1 MPSNADFRLSILVGD
16 TLLPEYENDGIV
28 FVESSFFTPH
38 SYKQQA
44 KETVNGETEV
54 QSWPV
59 TPFSVCIE
67 TEPSSQACYYR
78 VYVDGQKVTSKSVTP
93 GTKRVIK
100 GFRDGTLVR
109 EFLFSLPRFAK
120 NEFDRIDGNI
130 SSKVG
135 IIEVESCYAT
145 LKTTQKRI
153 RNKKL
158 EYDQANKKDCGR
170 VTGGSYLMS
179 TTKAGRVVG
188 MKNSFRNVDFWNV
201 HSVTSRL
208 SVKYVTAQTLQDM
221 NVSIVPIPFP
231 QGLYDTR
238 SRALHSRPNILRKR
252 SGNNTNSNAST
263 EIKTEKDE
271 NVIESVNHVIGSSDH
286 MVGSSEQVEHVVDS
300 VNHVTGSSDHMV
312 GSSDHQYT
320 GGPNFIKEE
329 VFCPILI
336 NGETIDLTF
345 DDDESAIE
353 IID

>member
-1 MPSNADFRLSILVGD
+1 MPSNADFRLNILVGD
-16 TLLPEYENDGIV
+16 TLLPEYEKDGIV
-28 FVESSFFTPH
+28 YVESNFFTPH

-44 KETVNGETEV
+44 EENVNGETEV

-120 NEFDRIDGNI
+120 NEFDRIDGNL

-145 LKTTQKRI
+145 LKTTQKRM

-221 NVSIVPIPFP
+221 NVNPTS
-231 QGLYDTR
+231 
-238 SRALHSRPNILRKR
+238 LHSRPNILRKR
-252 SGNNTNSNAST
+252 SGNRNDTNTTSDVST
-263 EIKTEKDE
+263 EIKTEKVE
-271 NVIESVNHVIGSSDH
+271 HVIESVNHV
-286 MVGSSEQVEHVVDS
+286 
-300 VNHVTGSSDHMV
+300 TGSADHMV

-320 GGPNFIKEE
+320 GGPNVIKEE
-329 VFCPILI
+329 VICPILI

-345 DDDESAIE
+345 DDDADAIQ

>member
-1 MPSNADFRLSILVGD
+1 MPSNADFRLNILVGD
-16 TLLPEYENDGIV
+16 TLLPEYEKDGIV
-28 FVESSFFTPH
+28 YVESNFFTPH

-44 KETVNGETEV
+44 EENVNGETEV

-120 NEFDRIDGNI
+120 NEFDRIDGNL

-145 LKTTQKRI
+145 LKTTQKRM

-221 NVSIVPIPFP
+221 NVSIVQIPFP
-231 QGLYDTR
+231 QGLHDKR
-238 SRALHSRPNILRKR
+238 STSLHSRPNILRKR
-252 SGNNTNSNAST
+252 SGNRNDTNTTSDVST
-263 EIKTEKDE
+263 EIKTEKVE
-271 NVIESVNHVIGSSDH
+271 HVIESVNHV
-286 MVGSSEQVEHVVDS
+286 
-300 VNHVTGSSDHMV
+300 TGSADHMV

-320 GGPNFIKEE
+320 GGPNVIKEE
-329 VFCPILI
+329 VICPILI

-345 DDDESAIE
+345 DDDTDAIQ